1 MSQLNP
7 NNKNAG
13 AQPSPYSVQEL
24 LSLGYV
30 FLVLLGIISDVI
42 YYSFLDVEILAYSTI
57 LDVLISPI
65 NIIARDLRVF
75 AIFAVTILAFYI
87 LLTGFIPFLNKRFGS
102 SPKATAPEK
111 KPKKKRELPPIIFIA
126 IMIFSLYFGYG
137 LGRGRKTMERIK
149 QRDINWS
156 HELVFQDGD
165 RDTVYLLGNNSSYLF
180 YVPQETYQ
188 ITISP
193 IGDTVKKIFPF
204 KTPKGDSE
212 RAD

>member
-1 MSQLNP
+1 MSLLNP
-7 NNKNAG
+7 NNKDTG
-13 AQPSPYSVQEL
+13 AQPSSYSVQEL

-75 AIFAVTILAFYI
+75 AIFAGTVLAFYV
-87 LLTGFIPFLNKRFGS
+87 LMNTFIPFLNKRFGS
-102 SPKATAPEK
+102 SPGASAPEK
-111 KPKKKRELPPIIFIA
+111 EPKKKRELSPIIFIA

-137 LGRGRKTMERIK
+137 LGRGRKTMERIE
-149 QRDINWS
+149 RGEISWS

-180 YVPQETYQ
+180 YVPRETYQ

-193 IGDTVKKIFPF
+193 IGDTVKKISPF
-204 KTPKGDSE
+204 ETPKEDPE